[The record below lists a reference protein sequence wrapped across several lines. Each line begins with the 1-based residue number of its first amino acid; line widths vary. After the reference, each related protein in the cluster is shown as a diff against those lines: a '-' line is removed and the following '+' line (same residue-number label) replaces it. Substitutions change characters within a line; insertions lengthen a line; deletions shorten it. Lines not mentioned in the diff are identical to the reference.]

1 MNGSITINGRD
12 IPAPCEGDELESITV
27 EFPAADGGEDTIR
40 CTICGQH
47 GQGDMSYPECTETCI
62 EEDCEDCDGSGEK
75 PDNHGGADDGPC
87 PHDHDVGVCFCG
99 TCGGSGTVPQDHD
112 WEPVPLSWVNSASI
126 DLREGYDEVTVSIS
140 VGDPRGAFVMTIRR
154 TDDGRMFMHVPYENM
169 PCPHMPLTH
178 LHGGTFQLGS

>member
-12 IPAPCEGDELESITV
+12 ISAPCEGDELESIDVT
-27 EFPAADGGEDTIR
+27 FPAADGGEDTIR

-47 GQGDMSYPECTETCI
+47 GQGDIDSPDCMETCA
-62 EEDCEDCDGSGEK
+62 EKDCEDCDASGITGSDAECASDDDECPTCEGSG
-75 PDNHGGADDGPC
+75 
-87 PHDHDVGVCFCG
+87 
-99 TCGGSGTVPQDHD
+99 SVPQDHE

-126 DLREGYDEVTVSIS
+126 DLRESHDEVTVSIG

-154 TDDGRMFMHVPYENM
+154 GSDGRMFMHVPYENM
-169 PCPHMPLTH
+169 PSPHVPLTH